1 MDKEIMDFI
10 AADWRLDSLVANMP
24 QEYMDYIVE
33 LIDPPF
39 EVVRDADMM
48 QGDAYGIRIKIL
60 SESGTSI
67 TPSDVSEVEV
77 TIGSLIKTYGSGDV
91 TYDSTIDAWIFPLT
105 QDETFKF
112 RAARAKAQVR
122 IVLNNGNIHGIPL
135 GYINVDESISKE
147 VL

>member
-1 MDKEIMDFI
+1 
-10 AADWRLDSLVANMP
+10 
-24 QEYMDYIVE
+24 
-33 LIDPPF
+33 
-39 EVVRDADMM
+39 MM

-91 TYDSTIDAWIFPLT
+91 TYDSTIDAWVFPLT